1 MCKRS
6 IPIDMN
12 KATAAALGMIMVAV
26 LGVLFF
32 RGDEPT
38 VTDSGAIGDGKPRV
52 IATFYP
58 LAEFSRMAGGEAVEV
73 SSIVSPGIEPHEYEP
88 TLRDII
94 SLEQADI
101 FVMNGAGME
110 PWAERLAPALREKGV
125 IVLDASESVPLLA
138 AEEHGKEIGHEQET
152 KQEGAYDPH
161 FWLDPGFAASI
172 VDSIRDTL
180 AEKDPAH
187 AVAYEASAAQA
198 LSELAALDAEY
209 RSALSSCARH
219 EVIASH
225 NAFAYLSRRYGF
237 TAHSISGISPET
249 EPSASRI
256 ADLVDLAEKE
266 NIRYIFFETLV
277 SPKVS
282 ETLAREIGAETLV
295 FDPIE
300 GLSPEDAALGKDYF
314 SVMRENLANISKA
327 LECGK

>member
-1 MCKRS
+1 
-6 IPIDMN
+6 MN
-12 KATAAALGMIMVAV
+12 KAIAAALGMIIVAV

-32 RGDEPT
+32 RGNEPA
-38 VTDSGAIGDGKPRV
+38 VTDNGTTGGGKLQV

-88 TLRDII
+88 TPRDII

-110 PWAERLAPALREKGV
+110 PWAERLAPGLREKGV
-125 IVLDASESVPLLA
+125 IVLNASESVLLLA
-138 AEEHGKEIGHEQET
+138 AEEIGHEQET
-152 KQEGAYDPH
+152 EQEGAYDPH
-161 FWLDPGFAASI
+161 FWLDPVFAASI
-172 VDSIRDTL
+172 VDSIRDAL
-180 AEKDPAH
+180 IEKDQAH
-187 AVAYEASAAQA
+187 AAAYEASVTRA
-198 LSELAALDAEY
+198 LSGLAALDAEY
-209 RSALSSCARH
+209 RSTISSCSRH
-219 EVIASH
+219 KVITSH
-225 NAFAYLSRRYGF
+225 NAFAYLSQRYGF

-249 EPSASRI
+249 EPSAGRM

-300 GLSPEDAALGKDYF
+300 GLSPEDTALGKDYF
-314 SVMRENLANISKA
+314 SVMRENLANLSKA

>member
-1 MCKRS
+1 
-6 IPIDMN
+6 MN
-12 KATAAALGMIMVAV
+12 KAIAAALGVIIVAV
-26 LGVLFF
+26 LGALFF
-32 RGDEPT
+32 RGNEPT
-38 VTDSGAIGDGKPRV
+38 VTEKRIAGEEKLRV

-88 TLRDII
+88 TPRDII

-110 PWAERLAPALREKGV
+110 PWAERLAPGLREKGV
-125 IVLDASESVPLLA
+125 IILNASESVLLLA
-138 AEEHGKEIGHEQET
+138 AEEHEEEIGHEQEAE
-152 KQEGAYDPH
+152 QGGAYDPH
-161 FWLDPGFAASI
+161 FWLDPVFAAGI
-172 VDSIRDTL
+172 VDSIRGAL
-180 AEKDPAH
+180 IEKDPAH
-187 AVAYEASAAQA
+187 AAEYEASVTWA
-198 LSELAALDAEY
+198 LSGLAALDAEY
-209 RSALSSCARH
+209 RSTLSSCTRH
-219 EVIASH
+219 EVITSH

-249 EPSASRI
+249 EPSAGRM

-314 SVMRENLANISKA
+314 SVMRENLANLSKA
-327 LECGK
+327 LECGT